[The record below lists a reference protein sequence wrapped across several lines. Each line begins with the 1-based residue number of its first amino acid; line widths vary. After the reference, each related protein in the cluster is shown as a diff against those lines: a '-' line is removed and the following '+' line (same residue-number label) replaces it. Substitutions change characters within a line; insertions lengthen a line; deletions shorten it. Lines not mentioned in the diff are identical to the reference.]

1 MRDNDDEPSVM
12 GAGCF
17 YGPGDS
23 IYAAYARMRHEQD
36 KIARQQMEQ
45 DMAKARLDAMVYGS
59 SVVKMTH
66 VPMEDILLDLGCD
79 SGEVKREVKMFKTK
93 HPVSGI
99 PTDDAERKRYQAWTF
114 LTEYFPDS
122 FLAVVEVAIAGNEQ
136 HNPGQP
142 LHWARGK
149 SKDQLNSGFKH
160 LFEYGRGVKKDTD
173 GQYHLA
179 KAIWRLSA
187 QLQLDIEAERNAPLA
202 DQDGPG
208 EEDGPWAE
216 GFAERSRG

>member
-1 MRDNDDEPSVM
+1 MSLRSLWCALSGLGCAETVSEWAAKYGDSPSVQ
-12 GAGCF
+12 GGTSNTGPSGPVHPGVCL
-17 YGPGDS
+17 YGTSMLDHS
-23 IYAAYARMRHEQD
+23 LCSFDEEARRQCDAWEQQVLAEQYRHYQP
-36 KIARQQMEQ
+36 
-45 DMAKARLDAMVYGS
+45 
-59 SVVKMTH
+59 VKLHSMD
-66 VPMEDILLDLGCD
+66 PELI
-79 SGEVKREVKMFKTK
+79 REVKMFKTR

-114 LTEYFPDS
+114 LVEYFPDT

-160 LFEYGRGVKKDTD
+160 LFEYGRGVKRDTD

-187 QLQLDIEAERNAPLA
+187 QLQLDIEAERN
-202 DQDGPG
+202 Q
-208 EEDGPWAE
+208 EEKA
-216 GFAERSRG
+216 